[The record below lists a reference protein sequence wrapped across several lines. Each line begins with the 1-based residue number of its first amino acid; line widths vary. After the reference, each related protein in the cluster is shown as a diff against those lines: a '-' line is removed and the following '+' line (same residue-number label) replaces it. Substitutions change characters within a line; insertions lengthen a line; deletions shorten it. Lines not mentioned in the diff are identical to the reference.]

1 MQDKKQL
8 VNAGIVSIIVPCYNG
23 EKYLS
28 RCIDCIIA
36 QSYQY
41 IELILINDGSTD
53 NSDIIVQNRFT
64 ELSNSLWKFKY
75 ISQKN
80 AGVGAA
86 VNAALKEISGEYLA
100 LLDVDDYMM
109 PQAIEKKVIWLE
121 THPDYAAVI
130 NNGYYVKEETFFEN
144 GWLFYDKNNFP
155 NSEDVFTELIN
166 GSVVNWPGSYMIR
179 TNVWLKRCPDREIF
193 PSRNGQNMQ
202 ILLPATYHEKTG
214 YIDEPLM
221 RYLVQQNS
229 LSHFSN
235 DKNGEKAIEASYKY
249 YEIYRNVIQSICDK
263 NELTQ
268 VMELVYFK
276 SCRLRMEIAGRT
288 KNKICM
294 KENYLEIRKNHVLTL
309 NDKIVYAQLCN
320 PWYAI
325 VLKIVRKILIL
336 FSKFE

>member
-36 QSYQY
+36 QSYQS

-130 NNGYYVKEETFFEN
+130 N
-144 GWLFYDKNNFP
+144 
-155 NSEDVFTELIN
+155 
-166 GSVVNWPGSYMIR
+166 
-179 TNVWLKRCPDREIF
+179 
-193 PSRNGQNMQ
+193 
-202 ILLPATYHEKTG
+202 
-214 YIDEPLM
+214 
-221 RYLVQQNS
+221 
-229 LSHFSN
+229 
-235 DKNGEKAIEASYKY
+235 
-249 YEIYRNVIQSICDK
+249 
-263 NELTQ
+263 
-268 VMELVYFK
+268 
-276 SCRLRMEIAGRT
+276 
-288 KNKICM
+288 
-294 KENYLEIRKNHVLTL
+294 
-309 NDKIVYAQLCN
+309 
-320 PWYAI
+320 
-325 VLKIVRKILIL
+325 
-336 FSKFE
+336 